1 MDKYRTN
8 CSLYMA
14 GLGLNIYLVW
24 ISFFSQPHSLHWIP
38 EIKEDLSIGIVDFG
52 DDLDE
57 ILKEGVSS
65 MSNFINSWEAWRR
78 SKV

>member
-1 MDKYRTN
+1 
-8 CSLYMA
+8 
-14 GLGLNIYLVW
+14 
-24 ISFFSQPHSLHWIP
+24 LHWIP